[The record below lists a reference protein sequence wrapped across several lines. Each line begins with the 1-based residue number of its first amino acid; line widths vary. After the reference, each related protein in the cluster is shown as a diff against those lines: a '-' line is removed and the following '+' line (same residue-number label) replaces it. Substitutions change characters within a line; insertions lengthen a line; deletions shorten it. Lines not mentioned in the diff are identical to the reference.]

1 MTTWTDWQQRRMDAN
16 LRACEEHRQ
25 AYHLSTLGHCP
36 QGQADDVLSVD
47 CQMACPAWTT
57 CPLQPHRGA
66 VIDRFFGDY
75 IFLSNFY
82 YADMMV
88 AGVRYPSVEHAYQ
101 AKKTYSI
108 RWQERIRRAPTPKVA
123 KRLGYRVPLR
133 EDWEEIKLPVMKDLI
148 RQKFDP
154 DTHPALTAKLLA
166 TGDALLVEGNTW
178 GDRFW
183 GVDRE
188 TGLGLNHL
196 GRILME
202 IRGEV
207 ADTV

>member
-16 LRACEEHRQ
+16 LSACEEHRR

-47 CQMACPAWTT
+47 CQLACPAWTT
-57 CPLQPHRGA
+57 CPLQPHRSA

-82 YADMMV
+82 YADLTI
-88 AGVRYPSVEHAYQ
+88 GSYTYSTVEHAYQ
-101 AKKTYSI
+101 AHKTRSL

-123 KRLGYRVPLR
+123 KRLGYQVPLR

-148 RQKFDP
+148 RRKFAI
-154 DTHPALTAKLLA
+154 DTYPALTAKLLA

-207 ADTV
+207 ADTR

>member
-1 MTTWTDWQQRRMDAN
+1 MTTWTDWQQRRYRNA
-16 LRACEEHRQ
+16 LTACQGHRQ
-25 AYHLSTLGHCP
+25 TYHLST
-36 QGQADDVLSVD
+36 DDVPNID
-47 CQMACPAWTT
+47 CQMECLAWTT
-57 CPLQPHRGA
+57 CPLSQAQHA

-123 KRLGYRVPLR
+123 KRLGYQVPLR
-133 EDWEEIKLPVMKDLI
+133 EDWEDVKLDVMRTLV
-148 RQKFDP
+148 RWKFNP
-154 DTHPALTAKLLA
+154 DWHPDLTAKLLA

-183 GVDRE
+183 GVERA

-196 GRILME
+196 GRILMDV
-202 IRGEV
+202 RDEV
-207 ADTV
+207 RT

>member
-1 MTTWTDWQQRRMDAN
+1 MTTWTDWQQRRMNAN
-16 LRACEEHRQ
+16 LSACKEHRQ
-25 AYHLSTLGHCP
+25 AYHLS
-36 QGQADDVLSVD
+36 ADDVLSVD
-47 CQMACPAWTT
+47 CQLECLAWTT
-57 CPLQPHRGA
+57 CPLQPHRGT

-75 IFLSNFY
+75 IFLSNFC

-108 RWQERIRRAPTPKVA
+108 RWQERIRRAPTPKEA

-133 EDWEEIKLPVMKDLI
+133 EDWEDVKLDVMRTLV
-148 RQKFDP
+148 RWKFNP
-154 DTHPALTAKLLA
+154 DWHPDLTAKLLA
-166 TGDALLVEGNTW
+166 TDDALLVEGNTW

-183 GVDRE
+183 GVERA

-196 GRILME
+196 GRILMDV
-202 IRGEV
+202 RDEV
-207 ADTV
+207 RT